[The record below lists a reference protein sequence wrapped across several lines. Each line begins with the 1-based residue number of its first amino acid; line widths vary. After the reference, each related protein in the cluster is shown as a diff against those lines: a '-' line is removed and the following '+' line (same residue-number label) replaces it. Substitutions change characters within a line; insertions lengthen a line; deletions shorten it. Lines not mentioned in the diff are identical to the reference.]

1 MLNDVCKDGSSPLL
15 ESSQQ
20 NTTAV
25 SKDLI
30 IVMMVS
36 MMVIVIKMMVGVR
49 MMMMET
55 FSTMCWKLPWLIRL
69 TRTCADKDVFV
80 GNVGIGE
87 D

>member
-1 MLNDVCKDGSSPLL
+1 M

-36 MMVIVIKMMVGVR
+36 MVVIVIKMMVRVR
-49 MMMMET
+49 MMGNLFNYVLEAT
-55 FSTMCWKLPWLIRL
+55 LIDKVDENLRGQRCFCGKCGNRGRL
-69 TRTCADKDVFV
+69 DLD
-80 GNVGIGE
+80 N
-87 D
+87 

>member
-1 MLNDVCKDGSSPLL
+1 M

-36 MMVIVIKMMVGVR
+36 MMVIVIKMMVRVR
-49 MMMMET
+49 MMMMGNLFNYVLEAT
-55 FSTMCWKLPWLIRL
+55 LIDKVDENLRGQRCFCGKCGNRGRL
-69 TRTCADKDVFV
+69 DLD
-80 GNVGIGE
+80 N
-87 D
+87 